1 MSWQI
6 FFQCVV
12 QQLSDLCLLLLA
24 VTVIILFISALLF
37 AAVFGNVSAIIY
49 GHYSGTFKFRER
61 MQSVKYFLGFHK
73 IKGPLAR
80 KVKDYA
86 RHMWTQ
92 TKGISTVKVTKIS

>member
-1 MSWQI
+1 MP
-6 FFQCVV
+6 
-12 QQLSDLCLLLLA
+12 
-24 VTVIILFISALLF
+24 FISALLF

-73 IKGPLAR
+73 VKGPLAR

-92 TKGISTVKVTKIS
+92 TKGISTMKVMNKYSSSRVLNKS

>member
-1 MSWQI
+1 M
-6 FFQCVV
+6 FFA
-12 QQLSDLCLLLLA
+12 L
-24 VTVIILFISALLF
+24 IALLF

-92 TKGISTVKVTKIS
+92 TKGISTMKVQDYFSRKFNTPSSKSLMHSH